1 MTPGR
6 AQAAPRASRDAGTAA
21 VLLYDGRCGFCSGIV
36 RCILRHDP
44 DGTLRFAPLGGAY
57 ARLALASH
65 PGLTGG
71 NSVVVLE
78 GQRAFARSDA
88 ALHLA
93 AYLGGWWRVA
103 ALARLVPRSVRDAAY
118 AFVAR
123 HRGQL
128 RVPRDDHFVPT
139 PAMLAR
145 MIGDGADGGASSAE
159 PVGLE
164 T

>member
-6 AQAAPRASRDAGTAA
+6 AKAAPGDARAAA
-21 VLLYDGRCGFCSGIV
+21 VLLYDGHCGLCSGIV
-36 RCILRHDP
+36 RYILRHDP
-44 DGTLRFAPLGGAY
+44 EGTLRFAPLGGAY
-57 ARLALASH
+57 ARRALASH
-65 PGLTGG
+65 PGLAAGD
-71 NSVVVLE
+71 SVVWLE

-88 ALHLA
+88 ALRVA

-123 HRGQL
+123 HRGRL

-139 PAMLAR
+139 PAMLTR
-145 MIGDGADGGASSAE
+145 MIGDDADGGASTAE